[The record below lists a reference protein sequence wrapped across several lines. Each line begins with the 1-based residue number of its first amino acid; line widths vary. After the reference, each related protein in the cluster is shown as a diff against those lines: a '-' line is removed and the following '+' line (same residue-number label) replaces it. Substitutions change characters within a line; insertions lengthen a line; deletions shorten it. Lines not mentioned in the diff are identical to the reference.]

1 MLAVAVAAVALPMEQ
16 QEAPALT
23 PASSASVGRPR
34 TEQQGGMRDLW
45 EKAATQVREAKAAEG
60 FSSEALNM
68 ATAEELKRQKSCLG
82 REHSSR
88 CRTGTG
94 TGTSFNAAAVSAH
107 AAQVRTADA
116 FAAPR
121 GDFGSVT
128 LVVNQTGQCGHPVP
142 LDTKVATSPSINR
155 HKYNANKFGANAA
168 QSGYAEFL
176 GPHQTAEW
184 FGVSPATWTNRKV
197 KDGHDAVQ
205 VRVASITLDTALY
218 IDSLDIAGL
227 PMPNGAYYPQ
237 MSDPKGYPRP
247 MYLAPHGGALNLTIT
262 EGCGTKTS
270 HLVALNGTSWENG
283 QPGNWRRLKIGKQVK
298 SIKFTGGR
306 DSTWAVKN
314 FCGAAPWQERLLQSA
329 KSEIVLMTEAP
340 SQLLDT
346 AVVTNGMVLRAAVP
360 AAVARRRASVV
371 CESTLEKVNG
381 EERACVDPCTS
392 SWDDWCEQTNNEGK
406 ACGASPD
413 DEPCLSKTCKC
424 TEVRKVV
431 AAPRAPLEKQDCASK
446 TYVVR
451 TDTPVDPTMTWLNDP
466 WCQSYCSTPDGCPDD
481 VADLCGCDSEEDQ
494 VSEPASAAEK
504 EQKQMAAMA
513 DAAKDAEMAGKAA
526 EQKVHD
532 AEGAVGS
539 APAAGAGAVSDA
551 EKRQKEKEFEQKV
564 KEDEQIR
571 NIEEG
576 GTAQVHVRN
585 GDNDEALFCSSGYAS
600 KDETAS
606 DLWCANAC
614 EASGCAKDAQ
624 GVCEC
629 ADGTHGCDQRL
640 TPGCG
645 VKTPV
650 PNPNKP
656 PKDDLLEPIDGSY
669 EETVACLSISADK
682 SDDWCNYACRVS
694 GSTRQT
700 NSEGC
705 PPHAQKD
712 CKCGADANAEV
723 RLLARVAAAARAR
736 TEEQAD
742 AS

>member
-1 MLAVAVAAVALPMEQ
+1 MLAAAVAAVALPMEQ
-16 QEAPALT
+16 QAAPALT
-23 PASSASVGRPR
+23 PASSVSDGPPR

-60 FSSEALNM
+60 FNSEALNL
-68 ATAEELKRQKSCLG
+68 ATAQELKRQKSCQG

-88 CRTGTG
+88 CKTGIG
-94 TGTSFNAAAVSAH
+94 TGTSFNAAVVSAH

-116 FAAPR
+116 FAAPQ
-121 GDFGSVT
+121 GDFGSVS
-128 LVVNQTGQCGHPVP
+128 LVVNQTSQCGHPVP
-142 LDTKVATSPSINR
+142 LGTKVATSPSINR
-155 HKYNANKFGANAA
+155 HKYNAGKFGPNAL

-218 IDSLDIAGL
+218 IDSLDMAGL

-247 MYLAPHGGALNLTIT
+247 MYLASHDGALNLTIT
-262 EGCGTKTS
+262 EGCGTKTV
-270 HLVALNGTSWENG
+270 HQVTLDGTSWENG

-314 FCGAAPWQERLLQSA
+314 FCGAAPWQEKLLQSA
-329 KSEIVLMTEAP
+329 RSDIVLMTEAP

-360 AAVARRRASVV
+360 AAAARRRASVV
-371 CESTLEKVNG
+371 CVSTLEKVDG
-381 EERACVDPCTS
+381 LERACVDPCST

-413 DEPCLSKTCKC
+413 DTSCVSKTCKC
-424 TEVRKVV
+424 TEVGKVV
-431 AAPRAPLEKQDCASK
+431 AAPPLEKKNCASK

-451 TDTPVDPTMTWLNDP
+451 TDTPVDPTMTWLSDP

-481 VADLCGCDSEEDQ
+481 VADLCGCDSEDEQ
-494 VSEPASAAEK
+494 ASEPASAAEK
-504 EQKQMAAMA
+504 EQKQMDAMA
-513 DAAKDAEMAGKAA
+513 DAAKGAELAGKAA

-539 APAAGAGAVSDA
+539 APTAGAGAVSDA

-564 KEDEQIR
+564 KEDEQIAK
-571 NIEEG
+571 IEEG
-576 GTAQVHVRN
+576 GAAQVQVRS
-585 GDNDEALFCSSGYAS
+585 GDDEALFCSSGYAS

-606 DLWCANAC
+606 DLWCTNAC
-614 EASGCAKDAQ
+614 ETSGCAKDAQ

-645 VKTPV
+645 MKTPE
-650 PNPNKP
+650 PKAGQP

-669 EETVACLSISADK
+669 EEIVACLSISADK
-682 SDDWCNYACRVS
+682 SDDWCNYACRVT
-694 GSTRQT
+694 GSTRET
-700 NSEGC
+700 NNQGC

-712 CKCGADANAEV
+712 CKCGEDASAEV

-736 TEEQAD
+736 KDKQEEQAD

>member
-1 MLAVAVAAVALPMEQ
+1 MLTAAVAAVALPMEQ
-16 QEAPALT
+16 QAAPALT
-23 PASSASVGRPR
+23 PASSVSDGPPR

-60 FSSEALNM
+60 FNSEALNL
-68 ATAEELKRQKSCLG
+68 ATAQELKRQKSCQG

-88 CRTGTG
+88 CKTGIG
-94 TGTSFNAAAVSAH
+94 TGTSFNAAVVSAH

-116 FAAPR
+116 FAAPQ
-121 GDFGSVT
+121 GDFGSVS
-128 LVVNQTGQCGHPVP
+128 LVVNQTSQCGHPVP
-142 LDTKVATSPSINR
+142 LGTKVATSPSINR
-155 HKYNANKFGANAA
+155 HKYNAGKFGPNAL

-218 IDSLDIAGL
+218 IDSLDMAGL

-247 MYLAPHGGALNLTIT
+247 MYLAPHDGALNLTIT
-262 EGCGTKTS
+262 EGCGTKTV
-270 HLVALNGTSWENG
+270 HQVTLDGTSWENG

-314 FCGAAPWQERLLQSA
+314 FCGAAPWQEKLLQSA
-329 KSEIVLMTEAP
+329 RSDIVLMTEAP

-360 AAVARRRASVV
+360 AAAARRRASVV
-371 CESTLEKVNG
+371 CVSTLEKVDG
-381 EERACVDPCTS
+381 LERACVDPCST

-406 ACGASPD
+406 ACGGSPD
-413 DEPCLSKTCKC
+413 DTSCVSKTCKC
-424 TEVRKVV
+424 TEVGKVV
-431 AAPRAPLEKQDCASK
+431 AAPPLEKKNCASK

-451 TDTPVDPTMTWLNDP
+451 TDTPVDPTMTWLSDP

-481 VADLCGCDSEEDQ
+481 VADLCGCDSEGEQ
-494 VSEPASAAEK
+494 ASEPASAAEK
-504 EQKQMAAMA
+504 EQKQMDAMA
-513 DAAKDAEMAGKAA
+513 DAAKDAELAGKAA

-539 APAAGAGAVSDA
+539 APTAGAGTVSDA

-564 KEDEQIR
+564 KEDEQIAK
-571 NIEEG
+571 IEEG
-576 GTAQVHVRN
+576 GAAQVQVRS
-585 GDNDEALFCSSGYAS
+585 GDDEALFCSSGYAS

-606 DLWCANAC
+606 DLWCTNAC
-614 EASGCAKDAQ
+614 ETSGCAKDAQ

-629 ADGTHGCDQRL
+629 ADGTSGAAKPPEPEVRQ
-640 TPGCG
+640 
-645 VKTPV
+645 
-650 PNPNKP
+650 P
-656 PKDDLLEPIDGSY
+656 PKDELLEPIDGSY
-669 EETVACLSISADK
+669 EEIVACLSISADK

-700 NSEGC
+700 DNQGC

-712 CKCGADANAEV
+712 CKCGGDASAEM

-736 TEEQAD
+736 KEELALRSID

>member
-1 MLAVAVAAVALPMEQ
+1 MLAAAVAAVALPMEQ

-23 PASSASVGRPR
+23 PASSASDGRPR

-45 EKAATQVREAKAAEG
+45 EKAATQVREAQAAEG
-60 FSSEALNM
+60 FNSEALNL
-68 ATAEELKRQKSCLG
+68 ATAEEVKRQKSCQG

-88 CRTGTG
+88 CMTGAG
-94 TGTSFNAAAVSAH
+94 TGTSFNHAVVSAH

-121 GDFGSVT
+121 GDFGSVS

-142 LDTKVATSPSINR
+142 LGTKVATSPSINR
-155 HKYNANKFGANAA
+155 HKYNPGKFGPHAL

-218 IDSLDIAGL
+218 IDSLDMAGL

-247 MYLAPHGGALNLTIT
+247 MYLAPHDGALNLTIT
-262 EGCGTKTS
+262 EGCGTKTI
-270 HLVALNGTSWENG
+270 HQVTLDGTSWENG

-329 KSEIVLMTEAP
+329 KSDIVLMTEAP
-340 SQLLDT
+340 SQLLDA

-360 AAVARRRASVV
+360 AAAARRRASVV
-371 CESTLEKVNG
+371 CTSTLEKVDG
-381 EERACVDPCTS
+381 LERACVDPCST
-392 SWDDWCEQTNNEGK
+392 SWDDWCEQTNNDGK

-413 DEPCLSKTCKC
+413 DKPCLSKTCKC
-424 TEVRKVV
+424 TAVGKVV
-431 AAPRAPLEKQDCASK
+431 AAPPLEKKDCASK

-451 TDTPVDPTMTWLNDP
+451 TDTPVDPTMTWLSDP

-481 VADLCGCDSEEDQ
+481 VADLCGCDSEGEQ
-494 VSEPASAAEK
+494 ASEPASAAEK
-504 EQKQMAAMA
+504 EQKQMDAMA
-513 DAAKDAEMAGKAA
+513 DAAKNAEMVGKAA
-526 EQKVHD
+526 EQKVHE

-539 APAAGAGAVSDA
+539 APTAGAGAVSDA

-564 KEDEQIR
+564 KEDEQIAK
-571 NIEEG
+571 IEEG
-576 GTAQVHVRN
+576 GTAQVHVTS
-585 GDNDEALFCSSGYAS
+585 GDDKALFCSSGYAS

-606 DLWCANAC
+606 DQWCANAC
-614 EASGCAKDAQ
+614 GATGCSKDAQ

-629 ADGTHGCDQRL
+629 ADGTSGAAKPPEPKARQ
-640 TPGCG
+640 
-645 VKTPV
+645 
-650 PNPNKP
+650 P
-656 PKDDLLEPIDGSY
+656 PKDELLEPIDGSY
-669 EETVACLSISADK
+669 EEIVACLSISADK
-682 SDDWCNYACRVS
+682 SDEWCNYACRVS

-700 NSEGC
+700 NNQGC

-712 CKCGADANAEV
+712 CKCGGDASAEM

-736 TEEQAD
+736 KEEQAD

>member
-1 MLAVAVAAVALPMEQ
+1 MLAAAVAAVALPMEQ
-16 QEAPALT
+16 QAAPALT
-23 PASSASVGRPR
+23 PASSVSDGPPR

-45 EKAATQVREAKAAEG
+45 EKAATQVREAQAAEG
-60 FSSEALNM
+60 FNSEALNL
-68 ATAEELKRQKSCLG
+68 ATAEEVKRQKSCQG

-88 CRTGTG
+88 CMTGAG
-94 TGTSFNAAAVSAH
+94 TGTSFNHAVVSAH

-116 FAAPR
+116 FAAPQ
-121 GDFGSVT
+121 GDFGSVS
-128 LVVNQTGQCGHPVP
+128 LVVNQTSQCGHPVP
-142 LDTKVATSPSINR
+142 LGTKVATSPSINR
-155 HKYNANKFGANAA
+155 HKYNAGKFGPNAL

-218 IDSLDIAGL
+218 IDSLDMAGL

-247 MYLAPHGGALNLTIT
+247 MYLAPHDGALNLTIT
-262 EGCGTKTS
+262 EGCGTKTV
-270 HLVALNGTSWENG
+270 HQVTLDGTSWENG

-314 FCGAAPWQERLLQSA
+314 FCGAAPWQEKLLQSA
-329 KSEIVLMTEAP
+329 RSDIVLMTEAP

-360 AAVARRRASVV
+360 AAAARRRASVV
-371 CESTLEKVNG
+371 CVSTLEKVDG
-381 EERACVDPCTS
+381 LERACVDPCST
-392 SWDDWCEQTNNEGK
+392 SWDDWCEQTNNDGK

-413 DEPCLSKTCKC
+413 DKPCLSKTCKC
-424 TEVRKVV
+424 TAVGKVV
-431 AAPRAPLEKQDCASK
+431 AAPPFEKKACASK

-451 TDTPVDPTMTWLNDP
+451 TDTPVDPTMTWLSDP

-481 VADLCGCDSEEDQ
+481 VADLCGCDSEGEQ
-494 VSEPASAAEK
+494 ASEPASAAEK
-504 EQKQMAAMA
+504 EQKQMDAMA
-513 DAAKDAEMAGKAA
+513 DAAKNAEMAGKAA
-526 EQKVHD
+526 EQKVHE

-539 APAAGAGAVSDA
+539 APTAGAGAVSDA

-564 KEDEQIR
+564 KEDEQIAK
-571 NIEEG
+571 IEEG
-576 GTAQVHVRN
+576 GAAQVQVRS
-585 GDNDEALFCSSGYAS
+585 GDDEALFCSSGYAS

-606 DLWCANAC
+606 DLWCTNAC
-614 EASGCAKDAQ
+614 ETSGCAKDAQ

-629 ADGTHGCDQRL
+629 ADGTSGAAKPPEPKARQ
-640 TPGCG
+640 
-645 VKTPV
+645 
-650 PNPNKP
+650 P
-656 PKDDLLEPIDGSY
+656 PKDELLEPIDGSY
-669 EETVACLSISADK
+669 EEIVACLSISADK
-682 SDDWCNYACRVS
+682 SDDWCNYACRVT
-694 GSTRQT
+694 GSTRET
-700 NSEGC
+700 NNQGC

-712 CKCGADANAEV
+712 CKCGGDASAEM

-736 TEEQAD
+736 KEEQAD
-742 AS
+742 AR

>member
-1 MLAVAVAAVALPMEQ
+1 MLAAAVAAVALPMEQ

-23 PASSASVGRPR
+23 PASSASDGRPR

-45 EKAATQVREAKAAEG
+45 EKAATQVREAQAAEG
-60 FSSEALNM
+60 FNSEALNL
-68 ATAEELKRQKSCLG
+68 ATAEEVKRQKSCQG

-88 CRTGTG
+88 CMTGAG
-94 TGTSFNAAAVSAH
+94 TGTSFNHAVVSAH

-121 GDFGSVT
+121 GDFGSVS

-142 LDTKVATSPSINR
+142 LGTKVATSPSINR
-155 HKYNANKFGANAA
+155 HKYNPGKFGPHAL

-218 IDSLDIAGL
+218 IDSLDMAGL

-247 MYLAPHGGALNLTIT
+247 MYLAPHDGALNLTIT
-262 EGCGTKTS
+262 EGCGTKTI
-270 HLVALNGTSWENG
+270 HQVTLDGTSWENG

-329 KSEIVLMTEAP
+329 KSDIVLMTEAP
-340 SQLLDT
+340 SQLLDA

-360 AAVARRRASVV
+360 AAAARRRASVV
-371 CESTLEKVNG
+371 CTSTLEKVDG
-381 EERACVDPCTS
+381 LERACVDPCST
-392 SWDDWCEQTNNEGK
+392 SWDDWCEQTNNDGK

-413 DEPCLSKTCKC
+413 DKPCLSKTCKC
-424 TEVRKVV
+424 TAVGKVV
-431 AAPRAPLEKQDCASK
+431 AAPPLEKKACASK

-451 TDTPVDPTMTWLNDP
+451 TDTPVDPTMTWLSDP

-481 VADLCGCDSEEDQ
+481 VADLCGCDSEGEQ
-494 VSEPASAAEK
+494 ASEPASAAEK
-504 EQKQMAAMA
+504 EQKQMDAMA
-513 DAAKDAEMAGKAA
+513 DAAKNAEMVGKAA
-526 EQKVHD
+526 EQKVHE

-539 APAAGAGAVSDA
+539 APTAGAGAVSDA

-564 KEDEQIR
+564 KEDEQIAK
-571 NIEEG
+571 IEEG
-576 GTAQVHVRN
+576 GTAQVHVTS
-585 GDNDEALFCSSGYAS
+585 GDDEALFCSSGYAS

-606 DLWCANAC
+606 DQWCANAC
-614 EASGCAKDAQ
+614 GATGCSKDAQ

-629 ADGTHGCDQRL
+629 ADGTSGAAKPPEPKARQ
-640 TPGCG
+640 
-645 VKTPV
+645 
-650 PNPNKP
+650 P
-656 PKDDLLEPIDGSY
+656 PKDELLEPIDGSY
-669 EETVACLSISADK
+669 EEIVACLSISADK
-682 SDDWCNYACRVS
+682 SDEWCNYACRVS

-700 NSEGC
+700 NNQGC

-712 CKCGADANAEV
+712 CKCGGDASAEM

-736 TEEQAD
+736 KEEQAD

>member
-1 MLAVAVAAVALPMEQ
+1 MLAAAVAAVALPMEQ

-23 PASSASVGRPR
+23 PASSASDGRPR

-45 EKAATQVREAKAAEG
+45 EKAATQVREAQAAEG
-60 FSSEALNM
+60 FNSEALNL
-68 ATAEELKRQKSCLG
+68 ATAEEVKRQKSCQG

-88 CRTGTG
+88 CMTGAG
-94 TGTSFNAAAVSAH
+94 TGTSFNHAVVSAH

-121 GDFGSVT
+121 GDFGSVS

-142 LDTKVATSPSINR
+142 LGTKVATSPSINR
-155 HKYNANKFGANAA
+155 HKYNTGKFGPHAL

-218 IDSLDIAGL
+218 IDSLDMAGL

-247 MYLAPHGGALNLTIT
+247 MYLAPHDGALNLTIT
-262 EGCGTKTS
+262 EGCGTKTI
-270 HLVALNGTSWENG
+270 HQVTLDGTSWENG

-329 KSEIVLMTEAP
+329 KSDIVLMTEAP
-340 SQLLDT
+340 SQLLDA

-360 AAVARRRASVV
+360 AAAARRRASVV
-371 CESTLEKVNG
+371 CTSTLEKVDG
-381 EERACVDPCTS
+381 LERACVDPCST
-392 SWDDWCEQTNNEGK
+392 SWDDWCEQTNNDGK

-413 DEPCLSKTCKC
+413 DKPCLSKTCKC
-424 TEVRKVV
+424 TAVGKVV
-431 AAPRAPLEKQDCASK
+431 AAPPLEKKDCASK

-451 TDTPVDPTMTWLNDP
+451 TDTPVDPTMTWLSDP

-481 VADLCGCDSEEDQ
+481 VADLCGCDSEGEQ
-494 VSEPASAAEK
+494 ASEPASAAEK
-504 EQKQMAAMA
+504 EQKQMDAMA
-513 DAAKDAEMAGKAA
+513 DAAKNAEMVGKAA
-526 EQKVHD
+526 EQKVHE

-539 APAAGAGAVSDA
+539 APTAGAGAVSDA

-564 KEDEQIR
+564 KEDEQIAK
-571 NIEEG
+571 IEEG
-576 GTAQVHVRN
+576 GTAQVHVTS
-585 GDNDEALFCSSGYAS
+585 GDDEALFCSSGYAS

-606 DLWCANAC
+606 DQWCANAC
-614 EASGCAKDAQ
+614 GATGCSKDAQ

-629 ADGTHGCDQRL
+629 ADGTSGAAKPPEPKARQ
-640 TPGCG
+640 
-645 VKTPV
+645 
-650 PNPNKP
+650 P
-656 PKDDLLEPIDGSY
+656 PKDELLEPIDGSY
-669 EETVACLSISADK
+669 EEIVACLSISADK
-682 SDDWCNYACRVS
+682 SDEWCNYACRVS

-700 NSEGC
+700 NNQGC

-712 CKCGADANAEV
+712 CKCGGDASAEM

-736 TEEQAD
+736 KEEQAD